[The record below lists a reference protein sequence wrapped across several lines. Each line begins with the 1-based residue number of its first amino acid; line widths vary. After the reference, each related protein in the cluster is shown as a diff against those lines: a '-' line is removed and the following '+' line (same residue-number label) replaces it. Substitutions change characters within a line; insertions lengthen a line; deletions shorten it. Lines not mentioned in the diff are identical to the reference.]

1 MATTLAPFQPGL
13 ATGNASSN
21 ALTTT
26 GNANSNGGG
35 ALATFTP
42 GIDMNQQAGGNG
54 ANGFNGGNNFGTGP
68 LAGVQQMLQQ
78 PSVKKAMPIVLMGL
92 AVLLFALLY
101 FWINM
106 PSYRPLMVNMSE
118 ADQQTAMEALKASEF
133 KPVMD
138 PASGQITVPSNKY
151 HEARIFLASKGIP
164 KTGNLG
170 MDSLKDQSAMT
181 TSQFM
186 EQVRYTS
193 AMEQELA
200 RTIMQIDSIQQ
211 ARVHLAMPKQSVFV
225 RDRTPPKASV
235 VITPYAG
242 RSVSQNQVQA
252 LVHLVASS
260 VPLMTPENVAVVD
273 NQGKLITDSSTAA
286 SLGQTSA
293 QSQHKQRMEDVYR
306 QRVMQILSPI
316 VGDNNVRSQ
325 VNMAMDF
332 TQTEV
337 TTEDFDTRDKGP
349 KTRSEAIS
357 EDKNSAQEAAGIP
370 GTLSNTP
377 PPAPSATTNSS
388 AATSAG
394 AGGGTNSTT
403 ARSTR
408 NFELDRSVRHVK
420 SATGTIDR
428 LSVAVLINERAPTP
442 GAKDDKGVPGP
453 STPNPYTEEE
463 ITRMQELVRGVV
475 GFDEK
480 RGDVVTV
487 VQAKFE
493 PEVVYD
499 LSIPWYK
506 DESLQTYIKSGLLGI
521 VFLAFLMMVI
531 RPAVL
536 RMLGLLK
543 TPEELAAEAAAA
555 EAAAVAAKVALA
567 DGELSAEDM
576 SAIQLGEGETLED
589 IKAKLKPKKS
599 SISMEMLDT
608 ANTYDDKVALVRMI
622 VAEDTSRVAS
632 VLKKMIRIS

>member
-1 MATTLAPFQPGL
+1 MATTTAPFQPSL
-13 ATGNASSN
+13 ANSGSGST

-26 GNANSNGGG
+26 GGSNTGNG
-35 ALATFTP
+35 LSTFTP
-42 GIDMNQQAGGNG
+42 GTGTEPFSGSGALTNSGGAMG
-54 ANGFNGGNNFGTGP
+54 SGP
-68 LAGVQQMLQQ
+68 LASIQQAMQQ
-78 PSVKKAMPIVLMGL
+78 PAVKRAMPIILISLAIVLFGI
-92 AVLLFALLY
+92 LY
-101 FWINM
+101 ILINV
-106 PSYRPLMVNMSE
+106 PSYRPLMINMSE
-118 ADQQTAMEALKASEF
+118 ADQQTAMEALRASEF
-133 KPVMD
+133 KPVLD
-138 PASGQITVPSNKY
+138 PNSGQITVPSNKY
-151 HEARIFLASKGIP
+151 HEARIFLASKGLP

-170 MDSLKDQSAMT
+170 IDSLKDQSAMT

-186 EQVRYTS
+186 EQVRYTA

-235 VITPYAG
+235 VVTPHAG

-286 SLGQTSA
+286 ALGLTSA
-293 QSQHKQRMEDVYR
+293 QSQHKQKMEDVYR

-325 VNMAMDF
+325 VNMSLDF
-332 TQTEV
+332 TQTEI

-349 KTRSEAIS
+349 KTRSEAVS
-357 EDKNSAQEAAGIP
+357 EDKNSALEAEGIP

-377 PPAPSATTNSS
+377 PPAPSATTNSAS
-388 AATSAG
+388 STSAG
-394 AGGGTNSTT
+394 SGAGKNSST

-408 NFELDRSVRHVK
+408 NYEIDRSVRHTRN
-420 SATGTIDR
+420 ATGTVER
-428 LSVAVLINERAPTP
+428 LSVAVLINERAPLA
-442 GAKDDKGVPGP
+442 GVKNEKGEV
-453 STPNPYTEEE
+453 SETKPNPYTEDE
-463 ITRMQELVRGVV
+463 ITRMQDLVRGVI
-475 GFDEK
+475 GYNEA
-480 RGDVVTV
+480 RGDIVTV

-493 PEVVYD
+493 PETVYD

-506 DESLQTYIKSGLLGI
+506 DESLQTYIKSGLLGTM
-521 VFLAFLMMVI
+521 FLAFLMMVI

-543 TPEELAAEAAAA
+543 TPDELAAEAAAA
-555 EAAAVAAKVALA
+555 AEAVKQKALA
-567 DGELSAEDM
+567 DGELSPEDM

-632 VLKKMIRIS
+632 VLKKMIKVA

>member
-1 MATTLAPFQPGL
+1 MATTTVAPFQPGL
-13 ATGNASSN
+13 ASVGSSSTALATTGGAGSN
-21 ALTTT
+21 A
-26 GNANSNGGG
+26 GG

-42 GIDMNQQAGGNG
+42 GMDINTSSGMGG
-54 ANGFNGGNNFGTGP
+54 ASGP
-68 LAGVQQMLQQ
+68 LASIQQLMQQ
-78 PSVKKAMPIVLMGL
+78 PSVKKAMPLILMGL
-92 AVLLFALLY
+92 AVLLFGIIYIL
-101 FWINM
+101 INM
-106 PSYRPLMVNMSE
+106 PSYRPLMITMSE
-118 ADQQTAMEALKASEF
+118 ADQQTAIEALRTSEF
-133 KPVMD
+133 KPVLD
-138 PASGQITVPSNKY
+138 PATGQITVPSNKY

-235 VITPYAG
+235 IITPYAG

-273 NQGKLITDSSTAA
+273 NQGKLITESSTAA
-286 SLGQTSA
+286 TLGLTSA
-293 QSQHKQRMEDVYR
+293 QSTHKQKMEDLYR
-306 QRVMQILSPI
+306 LRVTQILAPI

-325 VNMAMDF
+325 VNMSLDF

-337 TTEDFDTRDKGP
+337 TTEDFDTREKGP
-349 KTRSEAIS
+349 KTRSEALS
-357 EDKNSAQEAAGIP
+357 EDKNSAMEAAGIP

-377 PPAPSATTNSS
+377 PPAPSATTNSA
-388 AATSAG
+388 AATPAG
-394 AGGGTNSTT
+394 SGGGASNTT

-408 NFELDRSVRHVK
+408 NYELDRSVRHVK
-420 SATGTIDR
+420 NATGTMQR
-428 LSVAVLINERAPTP
+428 LSVAVLINERAPITT
-442 GAKDDKGVPGP
+442 KNEKGEVTE
-453 STPNPYTEEE
+453 SKPNPYTEEE
-463 ITRMQELVRGVV
+463 ITRMQDLVRGVV

-480 RGDVVTV
+480 RGDVVAV

-493 PEVVYD
+493 PEAVYD

-506 DESLQTYIKSGLLGI
+506 DETMQTYIKSGLLGLM
-521 VFLAFLMMVI
+521 FLAFLMLVI

-543 TPEELAAEAAAA
+543 TPAELEAEALAVE
-555 EAAAVAAKVALA
+555 EAAKKQLMA
-567 DGELSAEDM
+567 DGELSPEDM
-576 SAIQLGEGETLED
+576 NAIQLGEGETLEE

-632 VLKKMIRIS
+632 VLKKMIKEA

>member
-1 MATTLAPFQPGL
+1 MATTTLAPFQPGIAAGGSSNTAL
-13 ATGNASSN
+13 ATTGGAGSN
-21 ALTTT
+21 A
-26 GNANSNGGG
+26 GG

-42 GIDMNQQAGGNG
+42 GMDINTSSGMGG
-54 ANGFNGGNNFGTGP
+54 ASGP
-68 LAGVQQMLQQ
+68 LASIQQLMQQ
-78 PSVKKAMPIVLMGL
+78 PRIKKAMPLILMGL
-92 AVLLFALLY
+92 AVLLFGIIYIL
-101 FWINM
+101 INM

-118 ADQQTAMEALKASEF
+118 AEQQTAMEALRTSEF
-133 KPVMD
+133 KPVLD
-138 PASGQITVPSNKY
+138 PATGQITVPANKY

-164 KTGNLG
+164 KTGHMG

-235 VITPYAG
+235 IITPHAG

-273 NQGKLITDSSTAA
+273 NQGKLITESSTAA
-286 SLGQTSA
+286 TLGLTSA
-293 QSQHKQRMEDVYR
+293 QSTHKQKMEDLYR
-306 QRVMQILSPI
+306 LRVTQILAPI

-349 KTRSEAIS
+349 KTRSEALS
-357 EDKNSAQEAAGIP
+357 EDKNSAMEAAGIP

-377 PPAPSATTNSS
+377 PPAPSATTDSS
-388 AATSAG
+388 ASSPAG
-394 AGGGTNSTT
+394 TGGGASNTT

-408 NFELDRSVRHVK
+408 NYELDRSVRHVK
-420 SATGTIDR
+420 NATGTVDR

-442 GAKDDKGVPGP
+442 GAKDDKGVAGP

-463 ITRMQELVRGVV
+463 ITRMQNLVRGVV

-493 PEVVYD
+493 PEAVYD

-506 DESLQTYIKSGLLGI
+506 DETMQTYIKSGLLGLM
-521 VFLAFLMMVI
+521 FLAFLMMVI

-543 TPEELAAEAAAA
+543 TPAELEAEALALE
-555 EAAAVAAKVALA
+555 EATKKQLMA
-567 DGELSAEDM
+567 DGELSPEDM
-576 SAIQLGEGETLED
+576 NAIQLGEGETLEE

-632 VLKKMIRIS
+632 VLKKMIKES

>member
-1 MATTLAPFQPGL
+1 MATTTASFTPAL
-13 ATGNASSN
+13 ATGGSNSTALATTGGAGSN
-21 ALTTT
+21 A
-26 GNANSNGGG
+26 GG

-42 GIDMNQQAGGNG
+42 GMDVQQGNG
-54 ANGFNGGNNFGTGP
+54 NNYGGAGNGGP
-68 LAGVQQMLQQ
+68 LASVQQMLQQ
-78 PSVKKAMPIVLMGL
+78 PSVKKAMPLILMAL
-92 AVLLFALLY
+92 AILLFALLY
-101 FWINM
+101 VLINM

-118 ADQQTAMEALKASEF
+118 ADQQTAMEALRTSEF
-133 KPVMD
+133 KPLLD
-138 PASGQITVPSNKY
+138 PSTGQITVPSNKY
-151 HEARIFLASKGIP
+151 HEARIFLASKGLP
-164 KTGNLG
+164 KTGNTG
-170 MDSLKDQSAMT
+170 IDSLKDQSAMT

-186 EQVRYTS
+186 EQVRYTA

-235 VITPYAG
+235 IITPHAG

-273 NQGKLITDSSTAA
+273 NQGKLITDSSNAA
-286 SLGQTSA
+286 ALGLTSA
-293 QSQHKQRMEDVYR
+293 QSNHKQKMEDVYR

-325 VNMAMDF
+325 VNMALDF

-349 KTRSEAIS
+349 KTRSEALS
-357 EDKNSAQEAAGIP
+357 EDKSGAAEAAGIP

-377 PPAPSATTNSS
+377 PPAPSATTNS
-388 AATSAG
+388 AASTPAG
-394 AGGGTNSTT
+394 SGGTTNSTT

-408 NFELDRSVRHVK
+408 NYELDRSVRHVK
-420 SATGTIDR
+420 NATGTVER
-428 LSVAVLINERAPTP
+428 LSVAVLINERAPTTT
-442 GAKDDKGVPGP
+442 KNEKGEVTD
-453 STPNPYTEEE
+453 SKPNPYSEEE
-463 ITRMQELVRGVV
+463 ITRMQDLVRGVV
-475 GFDEK
+475 GYDEK

-493 PEVVYD
+493 PTIAYD

-506 DESLQTYIKSGLLGI
+506 DESMQTYIKSGLLG
-521 VFLAFLMMVI
+521 VMFLAFIMMVI

-543 TPEELAAEAAAA
+543 TPAELEAEAAAA
-555 EAAAVAAKVALA
+555 ALAAEKIALA
-567 DGELSAEDM
+567 DGELSPEDM
-576 SAIQLGEGETLED
+576 NAIQLGEGETLEE

-632 VLKKMIRIS
+632 VLKKMIKVA

>member
-13 ATGNASSN
+13 ASAGTGST
-21 ALTTT
+21 ALATT
-26 GNANSNGGG
+26 GGGNTASGG

-42 GIDMNQQAGGNG
+42 GMDINSNSGFSGGG
-54 ANGFNGGNNFGTGP
+54 SGP
-68 LAGVQQMLQQ
+68 FASVQQLMQQ
-78 PSVKKAMPIVLMGL
+78 PGVKKAMPLILMGL
-92 AVLLFALLY
+92 AVLLFGIMY
-101 FWINM
+101 IWINM
-106 PSYRPLMVNMSE
+106 PTYRPLMVNMSE
-118 ADQQTAMEALKASEF
+118 ADQQTAMEALRTSEF
-133 KPVMD
+133 KPVLD

-170 MDSLKDQSAMT
+170 MESLKDQSAMT

-200 RTIMQIDSIQQ
+200 RTIMQIDSIQH

-225 RDRTPPKASV
+225 RDRTPPKASI
-235 VITPYAG
+235 VITPHSG
-242 RSVSQNQVQA
+242 RSVSANQVQA

-260 VPLMTPENVAVVD
+260 VPLMSPENVAVVD
-273 NQGKLITDSSTAA
+273 NQGKLITDSSSAA
-286 SLGQTSA
+286 ILGLTSA
-293 QSQHKQRMEDVYR
+293 ESQHKQKIEDLYR

-325 VNMAMDF
+325 VNMALDF

-337 TTEDFDTRDKGP
+337 TTEDFDSRDKGP

-357 EDKNSAQEAAGIP
+357 EDNNSAMEAAGIP

-394 AGGGTNSTT
+394 AGGGSNSKT

-420 SATGTIDR
+420 SATGTVER
-428 LSVAVLINERAPTP
+428 LSVAVLINERAPTTT
-442 GAKDDKGVPGP
+442 KDEKGQVTD
-453 STPNPYTEEE
+453 SKPNPYTEEE
-463 ITRMQELVRGVV
+463 ITRMQNLVRGVV
-475 GFDEK
+475 GYDEK

-493 PEVVYD
+493 PEAVYD

-506 DESLQTYIKSGLLGI
+506 DESLQTYIKSGLLG
-521 VFLAFLMMVI
+521 VMFLAFLLLVI

-543 TPEELAAEAAAA
+543 TPAELEAEAAAA
-555 EAAAVAAKVALA
+555 ALAAEKVAMG
-567 DGELSAEDM
+567 DGELSPEDM
-576 SAIQLGEGETLED
+576 NAIQLGEGETLEE

-632 VLKKMIRIS
+632 VLKKMIKVA

>member
-1 MATTLAPFQPGL
+1 MATTTASFTPAL
-13 ATGNASSN
+13 ATGGSNSTALATTGGAGSN
-21 ALTTT
+21 A
-26 GNANSNGGG
+26 GG

-42 GIDMNQQAGGNG
+42 GMDVQQAN
-54 ANGFNGGNNFGTGP
+54 GNNYGGAGSGGP
-68 LAGVQQMLQQ
+68 LASVQQMLQQ
-78 PSVKKAMPIVLMGL
+78 PSVKKAMPLILMAL
-92 AVLLFALLY
+92 AILLFALLY
-101 FWINM
+101 VLINM
-106 PSYRPLMVNMSE
+106 PSYRPLMLNMSE
-118 ADQQTAMEALKASEF
+118 ADQQTAIEALRTSEF
-133 KPVMD
+133 KPVLD
-138 PASGQITVPSNKY
+138 PSTGQITVPSNKY
-151 HEARIFLASKGIP
+151 HEARIFLASKGLP
-164 KTGNLG
+164 KTGNMG
-170 MDSLKDQSAMT
+170 IDSLKDQSAMT
-181 TSQFM
+181 TSQF
-186 EQVRYTS
+186 
-193 AMEQELA
+193 MEQELA

-235 VITPYAG
+235 IITPHSG

-273 NQGKLITDSSTAA
+273 NQGKLITDSSNAA
-286 SLGQTSA
+286 ALGLTSA
-293 QSQHKQRMEDVYR
+293 QSNHKQKMEDVYR

-325 VNMAMDF
+325 VNMALDF

-349 KTRSEAIS
+349 KTRSEALS
-357 EDKNSAQEAAGIP
+357 EDKSGAAEAEGIP

-394 AGGGTNSTT
+394 SGGTTNSTT

-408 NFELDRSVRHVK
+408 NYELDRSVRHVK
-420 SATGTIDR
+420 NATGTVDR
-428 LSVAVLINERAPTP
+428 LSVAVLINERAPTTT
-442 GAKDDKGVPGP
+442 KNEKGEVTD
-453 STPNPYTEEE
+453 SKPNPYTEEE
-463 ITRMQELVRGVV
+463 LTRMQNLVRGVV
-475 GFDEK
+475 GYDEK

-493 PEVVYD
+493 PGTVYD

-506 DESLQTYIKSGLLGI
+506 DESMQTYIKSGLLG
-521 VFLAFLMMVI
+521 VMFLAFIMMVI

-543 TPEELAAEAAAA
+543 TPAELEAEAAAA
-555 EAAAVAAKVALA
+555 LLAAEKVALG
-567 DGELSAEDM
+567 DGELSPEDM
-576 SAIQLGEGETLED
+576 NAIQLGEGETLEE

-632 VLKKMIRIS
+632 VLKKMIKLA

>member
-1 MATTLAPFQPGL
+1 M
-13 ATGNASSN
+13 
-21 ALTTT
+21 
-26 GNANSNGGG
+26 
-35 ALATFTP
+35 
-42 GIDMNQQAGGNG
+42 
-54 ANGFNGGNNFGTGP
+54 P
-68 LAGVQQMLQQ
+68 L
-78 PSVKKAMPIVLMGL
+78 ILMGL
-92 AVLLFALLY
+92 AVLLFGIIYIL
-101 FWINM
+101 INM
-106 PSYRPLMVNMSE
+106 PSYRPLMITMSE
-118 ADQQTAMEALKASEF
+118 ADQQTAIETLRTSEF

-138 PASGQITVPSNKY
+138 PATGQITVPSNKY

-235 VITPYAG
+235 IITPYAG
-242 RSVSQNQVQA
+242 RSVSPNQVQA

-273 NQGKLITDSSTAA
+273 NQGKLITESSTAA
-286 SLGQTSA
+286 TLGLTSA
-293 QSQHKQRMEDVYR
+293 QSTHKQKMEELYR
-306 QRVMQILSPI
+306 LRVTQILAPI

-325 VNMAMDF
+325 VNMSLDF

-337 TTEDFDTRDKGP
+337 TTEDFDTREKGP
-349 KTRSEAIS
+349 KTRSEALS
-357 EDKNSAQEAAGIP
+357 EDKNSAMEAVGIP

-377 PPAPSATTNSS
+377 PPAPSATTNSA

-394 AGGGTNSTT
+394 TGGGVGNST

-408 NFELDRSVRHVK
+408 NYELDRSVRHVK
-420 SATGTIDR
+420 NATGTMER

-442 GAKDDKGVPGP
+442 GAKDDKGVAGP

-463 ITRMQELVRGVV
+463 ITRMQNLVRGVV

-493 PEVVYD
+493 PEAVYD

-506 DESLQTYIKSGLLGI
+506 DETMQTYIKSGLLGLM
-521 VFLAFLMMVI
+521 FLAFLMLVI

-543 TPEELAAEAAAA
+543 TPAELEAEALALE
-555 EAAAVAAKVALA
+555 EATKKQLLA
-567 DGELSAEDM
+567 DGELSPEDM
-576 SAIQLGEGETLED
+576 NAIQLGEGETLEE

-632 VLKKMIRIS
+632 VLKKMIKEA

>member
-1 MATTLAPFQPGL
+1 MATTTLAPFQPGIAAGGSSNTAL
-13 ATGNASSN
+13 ATTGGAGSN
-21 ALTTT
+21 A
-26 GNANSNGGG
+26 GG

-42 GIDMNQQAGGNG
+42 GMDINTSSGMGG
-54 ANGFNGGNNFGTGP
+54 ASGP
-68 LAGVQQMLQQ
+68 LASIQQLMQQ
-78 PSVKKAMPIVLMGL
+78 PSVKRAMPLILMGL
-92 AVLLFALLY
+92 AVLLFGIIYIL
-101 FWINM
+101 INM

-118 ADQQTAMEALKASEF
+118 AEQQTAMEALRTSEF
-133 KPVMD
+133 KPVLD
-138 PASGQITVPSNKY
+138 PATGQITVPSNKY

-164 KTGNLG
+164 KTGHMG

-235 VITPYAG
+235 IITPHAG

-273 NQGKLITDSSTAA
+273 NQGKLITESSSAA
-286 SLGQTSA
+286 TLGLTSA
-293 QSQHKQRMEDVYR
+293 QSTHKQKMEDLYR
-306 QRVMQILSPI
+306 QRVTQILAPI

-337 TTEDFDTRDKGP
+337 TTEDFDTREKGP
-349 KTRSEAIS
+349 KTRSEALS
-357 EDKNSAQEAAGIP
+357 EDKNSAMEAAGIP

-377 PPAPSATTNSS
+377 PPAPSATTNS
-388 AATSAG
+388 AASTPAG
-394 AGGGTNSTT
+394 AGGGANSTT

-408 NFELDRSVRHVK
+408 NYELDRSVRHVK
-420 SATGTIDR
+420 NATGTVDR

-442 GAKDDKGVPGP
+442 GAKDDKGVAGP

-463 ITRMQELVRGVV
+463 ITRMQNLVRGVV

-493 PEVVYD
+493 PEAVYD

-506 DESLQTYIKSGLLGI
+506 DETMQTYIKSGLLGLM
-521 VFLAFLMMVI
+521 FLAFLMMVI

-543 TPEELAAEAAAA
+543 TPAELEAEALALE
-555 EAAAVAAKVALA
+555 EATKKQLLA
-567 DGELSAEDM
+567 DGELSPEDM
-576 SAIQLGEGETLED
+576 NAIQLGEGETLEE

-632 VLKKMIRIS
+632 VLKKMIKES

>member
-1 MATTLAPFQPGL
+1 M
-13 ATGNASSN
+13 
-21 ALTTT
+21 
-26 GNANSNGGG
+26 
-35 ALATFTP
+35 
-42 GIDMNQQAGGNG
+42 DVQQANGNNYSGGNG
-54 ANGFNGGNNFGTGP
+54 GP
-68 LAGVQQMLQQ
+68 LASVQQMMQQ
-78 PSVKKAMPIVLMGL
+78 PAVKKAMPLILMGL

-101 FWINM
+101 TWINM

-170 MDSLKDQSAMT
+170 MESLKDQSAMT

-200 RTIMQIDSIQQ
+200 RTIMQIDTIQQ

-235 VITPYAG
+235 IITPYAG
-242 RSVSQNQVQA
+242 RSVSPNQVQA

-260 VPLMTPENVAVVD
+260 VPLMTPDNVAVVD
-273 NQGKLITDSSTAA
+273 NQGKLITDSSNAA
-286 SLGQTSA
+286 ALGLTSA
-293 QSQHKQRMEDVYR
+293 QSTHKQKMEDVYR

-325 VNMAMDF
+325 VNMALDF

-337 TTEDFDTRDKGP
+337 TTEDFDTREKGP
-349 KTRSEAIS
+349 KTRSEAVS
-357 EDKNSAQEAAGIP
+357 EDKNGAAEAAGIP

-388 AATSAG
+388 AAATTAG
-394 AGGGTNSTT
+394 SGGTTTSTT

-408 NFELDRSVRHVK
+408 NYEIDRSVRHVK
-420 SATGTIDR
+420 NATGTVDR
-428 LSVAVLINERAPTP
+428 LSVAVLINERAPTVT
-442 GAKDDKGVPGP
+442 KNEKGEVTD
-453 STPNPYTEEE
+453 SKPNPYTDEEL
-463 ITRMQELVRGVV
+463 TRMQNLVRGVV
-475 GFDEK
+475 GYDEK

-493 PEVVYD
+493 PEAVYD

-506 DESLQTYIKSGLLGI
+506 DESLQTYIKSGLLGV

-543 TPEELAAEAAAA
+543 TPAELEAEAAAA
-555 EAAAVAAKVALA
+555 EAAAAAAKVALA

-632 VLKKMIRIS
+632 VLKKMIKVA

>member
-1 MATTLAPFQPGL
+1 MATTTLAPFQPGL
-13 ATGNASSN
+13 ASGGSSSTALATTGGAGSN
-21 ALTTT
+21 A
-26 GNANSNGGG
+26 GG

-42 GIDMNQQAGGNG
+42 GMDINTSSGMGG
-54 ANGFNGGNNFGTGP
+54 ASGP
-68 LAGVQQMLQQ
+68 LASIQQLMQQ
-78 PSVKKAMPIVLMGL
+78 PSIKKAMPLILMGL
-92 AVLLFALLY
+92 AVLLFGIIYIL
-101 FWINM
+101 INM

-118 ADQQTAMEALKASEF
+118 AEQQTAMEALRTSEF
-133 KPVMD
+133 KPVLD
-138 PASGQITVPSNKY
+138 PATGQITVPANKY

-164 KTGNLG
+164 KTGHMG

-235 VITPYAG
+235 IITPHAG

-273 NQGKLITDSSTAA
+273 NQGKLITESSTAA
-286 SLGQTSA
+286 TLGLTSA
-293 QSQHKQRMEDVYR
+293 QSTHKQKMEDLYR
-306 QRVMQILSPI
+306 VRVTQILAPI

-325 VNMAMDF
+325 VNMSLDF

-337 TTEDFDTRDKGP
+337 TTEDFDTREKGP
-349 KTRSEAIS
+349 KTRSEALS
-357 EDKNSAQEAAGIP
+357 EDKNSAMEAAGIP

-377 PPAPSATTNSS
+377 PPAPSATTNSA
-388 AATSAG
+388 AATPAG
-394 AGGGTNSTT
+394 AGGGASNTT

-408 NFELDRSVRHVK
+408 NYELDRSVRHVK
-420 SATGTIDR
+420 NATGTMQR
-428 LSVAVLINERAPTP
+428 LSVAVLINERAPTTT
-442 GAKDDKGVPGP
+442 KNEKGEVTD
-453 STPNPYTEEE
+453 SKPNPYTEEE
-463 ITRMQELVRGVV
+463 ITRMQDLVRGVV

-480 RGDVVTV
+480 RGDVVAV

-493 PEVVYD
+493 PEAVYD

-506 DESLQTYIKSGLLGI
+506 DETMQTYIKSGLLGLM
-521 VFLAFLMMVI
+521 FLAFLMMVI

-543 TPEELAAEAAAA
+543 TPAELEAEALAVE
-555 EAAAVAAKVALA
+555 EAAKKQLMA
-567 DGELSAEDM
+567 DGELSPEDM
-576 SAIQLGEGETLED
+576 NAIQLGEGETLEE

-632 VLKKMIRIS
+632 VLKKMIKLA

>member
-1 MATTLAPFQPGL
+1 MATTTLAPFQPGIASGGSSSTAL
-13 ATGNASSN
+13 ATTGGAGTNA
-21 ALTTT
+21 
-26 GNANSNGGG
+26 GG

-42 GIDMNQQAGGNG
+42 GMDINTSSGMGG
-54 ANGFNGGNNFGTGP
+54 ASGP
-68 LAGVQQMLQQ
+68 LASIQQLMQQ
-78 PSVKKAMPIVLMGL
+78 PSVKRAMPLILMGL
-92 AVLLFALLY
+92 AVLLFGIIYIL
-101 FWINM
+101 INM
-106 PSYRPLMVNMSE
+106 PSYRPLMITMSE
-118 ADQQTAMEALKASEF
+118 ADQQTAMETLRTAEF

-138 PASGQITVPSNKY
+138 PATGQITVPSNKY

-235 VITPYAG
+235 IITPHAG

-273 NQGKLITDSSTAA
+273 NQGKLITESSTAA
-286 SLGQTSA
+286 TLGLTSA
-293 QSQHKQRMEDVYR
+293 QSTHKQKMEELYR
-306 QRVMQILSPI
+306 LRVTQILAPI

-337 TTEDFDTRDKGP
+337 TTEDFDTREKGP
-349 KTRSEAIS
+349 KTRSEALS
-357 EDKNSAQEAAGIP
+357 EDKNSAMEAAGIP

-377 PPAPSATTNSS
+377 PPAPSATTNSA
-388 AATSAG
+388 AATPAG
-394 AGGGTNSTT
+394 AGGGVGNST

-408 NFELDRSVRHVK
+408 NYELDRSVRHVK
-420 SATGTIDR
+420 NATGTMER

-442 GAKDDKGVPGP
+442 GAKDDKGVAGP

-463 ITRMQELVRGVV
+463 ITRMQNLVRGVV

-493 PEVVYD
+493 PEAVYD

-506 DESLQTYIKSGLLGI
+506 DETMQTYIKSGLLCLM
-521 VFLAFLMMVI
+521 FLAFLMLVI

-543 TPEELAAEAAAA
+543 TPAELEAEALAVE
-555 EAAAVAAKVALA
+555 EAAKKQMMA
-567 DGELSAEDM
+567 DGELSPEDM
-576 SAIQLGEGETLED
+576 NAIQLGEGETLEE

-632 VLKKMIRIS
+632 VLKKMIKES

>member
-1 MATTLAPFQPGL
+1 MDINT
-13 ATGNASSN
+13 SS
-21 ALTTT
+21 
-26 GNANSNGGG
+26 GMGG
-35 ALATFTP
+35 AS
-42 GIDMNQQAGGNG
+42 
-54 ANGFNGGNNFGTGP
+54 GP
-68 LAGVQQMLQQ
+68 LASIQQLMQQ
-78 PSVKKAMPIVLMGL
+78 PSVKKAMPLILMGL
-92 AVLLFALLY
+92 AVLLFGIIYIL
-101 FWINM
+101 INM
-106 PSYRPLMVNMSE
+106 PSYRPLMITMSE
-118 ADQQTAMEALKASEF
+118 ADQQTAIEALRTSEF
-133 KPVMD
+133 KPVLD
-138 PASGQITVPSNKY
+138 PATGQITVPSNKY

-235 VITPYAG
+235 IITPYAG

-273 NQGKLITDSSTAA
+273 NQGKLITESSTAA
-286 SLGQTSA
+286 TLGLTSA
-293 QSQHKQRMEDVYR
+293 QSTHKQKMEDLYR
-306 QRVMQILSPI
+306 LRVTQILAPI

-325 VNMAMDF
+325 VNMSLDF

-337 TTEDFDTRDKGP
+337 TTEDFDTREKGP
-349 KTRSEAIS
+349 KTRSEALS
-357 EDKNSAQEAAGIP
+357 EDKNSAMEAAGIP

-377 PPAPSATTNSS
+377 PPAPSATTNSA
-388 AATSAG
+388 AATPAG
-394 AGGGTNSTT
+394 SGGGASNTT

-408 NFELDRSVRHVK
+408 NYELDRSVRHVK
-420 SATGTIDR
+420 NATGTMQR
-428 LSVAVLINERAPTP
+428 LSVAVLINERAPITT
-442 GAKDDKGVPGP
+442 KNEKGEVTE
-453 STPNPYTEEE
+453 SKPNPYTEEE
-463 ITRMQELVRGVV
+463 ITRMQDLVRGVV

-480 RGDVVTV
+480 RGDVVAV

-493 PEVVYD
+493 PEAVYD

-506 DESLQTYIKSGLLGI
+506 DETMQTYIKSGLLGLM
-521 VFLAFLMMVI
+521 FLAFLMLVI

-543 TPEELAAEAAAA
+543 TPAELEAEALAVE
-555 EAAAVAAKVALA
+555 EAAKKQMMA
-567 DGELSAEDM
+567 DGELSPEDM
-576 SAIQLGEGETLED
+576 NAIQLGEGETLEE

-632 VLKKMIRIS
+632 VLKKMIKEA

>member
-13 ATGNASSN
+13 ASAGSSN
-21 ALTTT
+21 TALATTGG
-26 GNANSNGGG
+26 GNANAGG

-42 GIDMNQQAGGNG
+42 GMDVQNNSGY
-54 ANGFNGGNNFGTGP
+54 NGGGAASGP
-68 LAGVQQMLQQ
+68 LASVQQMMQQ
-78 PSVKKAMPIVLMGL
+78 PGVKKAMPLILMGL
-92 AVLLFALLY
+92 AVLLFAILY
-101 FWINM
+101 VWINM

-133 KPVMD
+133 KPLMD
-138 PASGQITVPSNKY
+138 PSSGQITVPSNKY

-170 MDSLKDQSAMT
+170 MESLKDQSAMT

-200 RTIMQIDSIQQ
+200 RTIMQIDTIQQ

-235 VITPYAG
+235 IITPYAG
-242 RSVSQNQVQA
+242 RSVSPNQVQA

-286 SLGQTSA
+286 ALGLTSA
-293 QSQHKQRMEDVYR
+293 QSTHKQKMEDVYR
-306 QRVMQILSPI
+306 QRVMQILAPI

-337 TTEDFDTRDKGP
+337 TTEDFDTREKGP

-357 EDKNSAQEAAGIP
+357 EDKNSAMEAAGVP

-388 AATSAG
+388 AATTAG
-394 AGGGTNSTT
+394 AGGGSNSTT

-408 NFELDRSVRHVK
+408 NYELDRSVRHVK
-420 SATGTIDR
+420 NATGIVER
-428 LSVAVLINERAPTP
+428 LSVAVLINERAPTVT
-442 GAKDDKGVPGP
+442 KNDKGEITD
-453 STPNPYTEEE
+453 SKPNPYTEEE
-463 ITRMQELVRGVV
+463 ITRMQDLVRGVV

-493 PEVVYD
+493 PEAVYD

-506 DESLQTYIKSGLLGI
+506 DESLQTYIKSGLLGV

-543 TPEELAAEAAAA
+543 TPAELEAEAAAA
-555 EAAAVAAKVALA
+555 EAAAAAAKVALG
-567 DGELSAEDM
+567 DGELSPEDM
-576 SAIQLGEGETLED
+576 NAIQLGEGETLED

-632 VLKKMIRIS
+632 VLKKMIKVA

>member
-1 MATTLAPFQPGL
+1 MATTTLAPFQPGIASGGSSNTAL
-13 ATGNASSN
+13 ATTGGAGSN
-21 ALTTT
+21 A
-26 GNANSNGGG
+26 GG

-42 GIDMNQQAGGNG
+42 GMDINTSSGMGG
-54 ANGFNGGNNFGTGP
+54 ASGP
-68 LAGVQQMLQQ
+68 LASIQQWMQQ
-78 PSVKKAMPIVLMGL
+78 PSIKKAMPLILMGL
-92 AVLLFALLY
+92 AVLLFGIIY
-101 FWINM
+101 IMINM
-106 PSYRPLMVNMSE
+106 PSYRPLMITMSE
-118 ADQQTAMEALKASEF
+118 ADQQTAIEALRTSEF
-133 KPVMD
+133 KPVLD
-138 PASGQITVPSNKY
+138 PATGQITVPSNKY

-164 KTGNLG
+164 KTGHMG

-235 VITPYAG
+235 IITPHAG

-273 NQGKLITDSSTAA
+273 NQGKLITESSTAA
-286 SLGQTSA
+286 TLGLTSA
-293 QSQHKQRMEDVYR
+293 QSTHKQKMEDLYR
-306 QRVMQILSPI
+306 LRVTQILAPI

-337 TTEDFDTRDKGP
+337 TTEDFDTREKGP
-349 KTRSEAIS
+349 KTRSEALS
-357 EDKNSAQEAAGIP
+357 EDKNSAMEAAGIP

-377 PPAPSATTNSS
+377 PPAPSATTNS
-388 AATSAG
+388 AASTPAG
-394 AGGGTNSTT
+394 SGGGVGNTT

-408 NFELDRSVRHVK
+408 NYELDRSVRHVK
-420 SATGTIDR
+420 NATGTVDR

-442 GAKDDKGVPGP
+442 GVKDDKGVAGP

-463 ITRMQELVRGVV
+463 ITRMQNLVRGVV

-493 PEVVYD
+493 PEAVYD

-506 DESLQTYIKSGLLGI
+506 DETMQTYIKSGLLGLM
-521 VFLAFLMMVI
+521 FLAFLMLVI

-543 TPEELAAEAAAA
+543 TPAELEAEALAAE
-555 EAAAVAAKVALA
+555 EAAKKQMLA
-567 DGELSAEDM
+567 DGELSPEDM
-576 SAIQLGEGETLED
+576 NAIQLGEGETLEE

-632 VLKKMIRIS
+632 VLKKMIKEA

>member
-1 MATTLAPFQPGL
+1 MATTTASFTPAL
-13 ATGNASSN
+13 ATGGSNSTALATTGGAGSN
-21 ALTTT
+21 A
-26 GNANSNGGG
+26 GG

-42 GIDMNQQAGGNG
+42 GMDVHASNGNSYNGSAGGS
-54 ANGFNGGNNFGTGP
+54 GP
-68 LAGVQQMLQQ
+68 LASVQQMLQQ
-78 PSVKKAMPIVLMGL
+78 PSVKKAMPLILMGL
-92 AVLLFALLY
+92 AVLLFAVLY
-101 FWINM
+101 VWINM

-133 KPVMD
+133 KPLLD
-138 PASGQITVPSNKY
+138 PSSGQITVPSNKY
-151 HEARIFLASKGIP
+151 HEARIFLASKGLP
-164 KTGNLG
+164 KTGNMG
-170 MDSLKDQSAMT
+170 IESLKDQSAMT

-186 EQVRYTS
+186 EQVRYTA

-235 VITPYAG
+235 IITPYAG
-242 RSVSQNQVQA
+242 RSVSPNQVQA

-260 VPLMTPENVAVVD
+260 VPLMTPDNVAVVD
-273 NQGKLITDSSTAA
+273 NQGKLITDSSNAA
-286 SLGQTSA
+286 ALGLTSA
-293 QSQHKQRMEDVYR
+293 QSQHKQKMEDVYR

-325 VNMAMDF
+325 VNMALDF

-337 TTEDFDTRDKGP
+337 TTEDFDTREKGP
-349 KTRSEAIS
+349 KTRSEALS
-357 EDKNSAQEAAGIP
+357 EDKNGAMEAAGIP

-388 AATSAG
+388 ASTTAG
-394 AGGGTNSTT
+394 AGAGTSSTT

-408 NFELDRSVRHVK
+408 NYELDRSVRHVK
-420 SATGTIDR
+420 NATGTVDR
-428 LSVAVLINERAPTP
+428 LSVAVLINERAPTVT
-442 GAKDDKGVPGP
+442 KNDKGEVTD
-453 STPNPYTEEE
+453 SKPNPYSEEE
-463 ITRMQELVRGVV
+463 MTRMQELVRGVV

-480 RGDVVTV
+480 RGDVVSV

-493 PEVVYD
+493 PEAVYD

-506 DESLQTYIKSGLLGI
+506 DESLQTYLKSGLLG
-521 VFLAFLMMVI
+521 VMFLAFIMMVI

-543 TPEELAAEAAAA
+543 TPAELEAEAAAA
-555 EAAAVAAKVALA
+555 LLAAEKVAMA
-567 DGELSAEDM
+567 DGELSPEDM
-576 SAIQLGEGETLED
+576 NAIQLGEGETLEE

-632 VLKKMIRIS
+632 VLKKMIKVA

>member
-1 MATTLAPFQPGL
+1 MATTTLAPFQPGL
-13 ATGNASSN
+13 ASGGSSSTALATSGGAGSN
-21 ALTTT
+21 A
-26 GNANSNGGG
+26 GG

-42 GIDMNQQAGGNG
+42 GMDINTSSGMGG
-54 ANGFNGGNNFGTGP
+54 ASGP
-68 LAGVQQMLQQ
+68 LASIQQLMQQ
-78 PSVKKAMPIVLMGL
+78 PSVKKAMPLILMGL
-92 AVLLFALLY
+92 AVLLFGIIYIL
-101 FWINM
+101 INM
-106 PSYRPLMVNMSE
+106 PSYRPLMITMSE
-118 ADQQTAMEALKASEF
+118 ADQQTAMEALRTSEF

-138 PASGQITVPSNKY
+138 PATGQITVPSNKY

-170 MDSLKDQSAMT
+170 MESLKDQSAMT

-235 VITPYAG
+235 IITPHAG

-273 NQGKLITDSSTAA
+273 NQGKLITESSTAA
-286 SLGQTSA
+286 TLGLTSA
-293 QSQHKQRMEDVYR
+293 QSTHKQKMEELYR
-306 QRVMQILSPI
+306 LRVTQILAPI

-325 VNMAMDF
+325 VNMSLDF

-349 KTRSEAIS
+349 KTRSEALS
-357 EDKNSAQEAAGIP
+357 EDKNSAMEAAGIP

-377 PPAPSATTNSS
+377 PPAPSATTDS
-388 AATSAG
+388 AASTPAG
-394 AGGGTNSTT
+394 AGGGASNTT

-408 NFELDRSVRHVK
+408 NYELDRSVRHVK
-420 SATGTIDR
+420 NATGTLDR

-442 GAKDDKGVPGP
+442 GAKDDKGVAGP

-463 ITRMQELVRGVV
+463 ITRMQNLVRGVV

-493 PEVVYD
+493 PEAVYD

-506 DESLQTYIKSGLLGI
+506 DETMQTYIKSGLLGLM
-521 VFLAFLMMVI
+521 FLAFLMLVI

-543 TPEELAAEAAAA
+543 TPAELEAEALALE
-555 EAAAVAAKVALA
+555 EATKKQLLA
-567 DGELSAEDM
+567 DGELSPEDM
-576 SAIQLGEGETLED
+576 NAIQLGEGETLEE

-632 VLKKMIRIS
+632 VLKKMIKEA

>member
-13 ATGNASSN
+13 ASAGTGST
-21 ALTTT
+21 ALATT
-26 GNANSNGGG
+26 GGGNTASGG

-42 GIDMNQQAGGNG
+42 GMDINSNSGFSGGG
-54 ANGFNGGNNFGTGP
+54 SGP
-68 LAGVQQMLQQ
+68 FASVQQLMQQ
-78 PSVKKAMPIVLMGL
+78 PGVKKAMPLILMGL
-92 AVLLFALLY
+92 AVLLFGIMY
-101 FWINM
+101 IWINM
-106 PSYRPLMVNMSE
+106 PTYRPLMVNMSE
-118 ADQQTAMEALKASEF
+118 ADQQTAMEALRTSEF
-133 KPVMD
+133 KPVLD

-170 MDSLKDQSAMT
+170 MESLKDQSAMT

-200 RTIMQIDSIQQ
+200 RTIMQIDSIQH

-225 RDRTPPKASV
+225 RDRTPPKASI
-235 VITPYAG
+235 VITPHSG
-242 RSVSQNQVQA
+242 RSVSANQVQA

-260 VPLMTPENVAVVD
+260 VPLMSPENVAVVD
-273 NQGKLITDSSTAA
+273 NQGKLITDSSSAA
-286 SLGQTSA
+286 ILGLTSA
-293 QSQHKQRMEDVYR
+293 ESQHKQKIEDLYR

-325 VNMAMDF
+325 VNMALDF

-349 KTRSEAIS
+349 KTRSEAVS
-357 EDKNSAQEAAGIP
+357 EDNNSAMEAAGIP

-394 AGGGTNSTT
+394 AGGGSNSKT

-420 SATGTIDR
+420 SATGTVER
-428 LSVAVLINERAPTP
+428 LSVAVLINERAPTTT
-442 GAKDDKGVPGP
+442 KDEKGQVTD
-453 STPNPYTEEE
+453 SKPNPYTEEE
-463 ITRMQELVRGVV
+463 ITRMQNLVRGVV
-475 GFDEK
+475 GYDEK

-493 PEVVYD
+493 PEAVYD

-506 DESLQTYIKSGLLGI
+506 DESMQTYIKSGLLGLM
-521 VFLAFLMMVI
+521 FLAFLLLVI

-543 TPEELAAEAAAA
+543 TPAELEAEAAAA
-555 EAAAVAAKVALA
+555 ALAAEKVAMG
-567 DGELSAEDM
+567 DGELSPEDM
-576 SAIQLGEGETLED
+576 NAIQLGEGETLEE

-632 VLKKMIRIS
+632 VLKKMIKVA

>member
-13 ATGNASSN
+13 ASAGTGST

-26 GNANSNGGG
+26 GGGNAASGG

-42 GIDMNQQAGGNG
+42 GMDINSNSGMGGG
-54 ANGFNGGNNFGTGP
+54 SSGP
-68 LAGVQQMLQQ
+68 FASVQQLMQQ
-78 PSVKKAMPIVLMGL
+78 PGVKKAMPLILMGL
-92 AVLLFALLY
+92 AVLLFGIIY
-101 FWINM
+101 IMINM
-106 PSYRPLMVNMSE
+106 PSYRPLMITMSE
-118 ADQQTAMEALKASEF
+118 ADQQTAIEALRTSEF
-133 KPVMD
+133 KPVLD
-138 PASGQITVPSNKY
+138 PATGQITVPSNKY

-164 KTGNLG
+164 KTGHMG

-235 VITPYAG
+235 IITPHAG

-273 NQGKLITDSSTAA
+273 NQGKLITESSTAA
-286 SLGQTSA
+286 TLGLTSA
-293 QSQHKQRMEDVYR
+293 QSTHKQKMEDLYR
-306 QRVMQILSPI
+306 LRVTQILAPI

-337 TTEDFDTRDKGP
+337 TTEDFDTREKGP
-349 KTRSEAIS
+349 KTRSEALS
-357 EDKNSAQEAAGIP
+357 EDKNSAMEAAGIP

-377 PPAPSATTNSS
+377 PPAPSATTNSA
-388 AATSAG
+388 AATPAG
-394 AGGGTNSTT
+394 TGGGVGNST

-408 NFELDRSVRHVK
+408 NYELDRSVRHVK
-420 SATGTIDR
+420 NATGTVDR

-442 GAKDDKGVPGP
+442 GAKDDKGVAGP

-463 ITRMQELVRGVV
+463 ITRMQNLVRGVV

-493 PEVVYD
+493 PEAVYD

-506 DESLQTYIKSGLLGI
+506 DETMQTYIKSGLLGLM
-521 VFLAFLMMVI
+521 FLAFLMLVI

-543 TPEELAAEAAAA
+543 TPAELEAEALAVE
-555 EAAAVAAKVALA
+555 EAAKKQMMA
-567 DGELSAEDM
+567 DGELSPEDM
-576 SAIQLGEGETLED
+576 NAIQLGEGETLEE

-632 VLKKMIRIS
+632 VLKKMIKEA

>member
-1 MATTLAPFQPGL
+1 MATTTLAPFQPGL
-13 ATGNASSN
+13 ASGGSSSTALATTGGAGSN
-21 ALTTT
+21 A
-26 GNANSNGGG
+26 GG

-42 GIDMNQQAGGNG
+42 GMDINTNSGMGG
-54 ANGFNGGNNFGTGP
+54 ASGP
-68 LAGVQQMLQQ
+68 LASIQQLMQQ
-78 PSVKKAMPIVLMGL
+78 PSIKKAMPLILMGL
-92 AVLLFALLY
+92 AVLLFGIIYIL
-101 FWINM
+101 INM

-118 ADQQTAMEALKASEF
+118 AEQQTAMEALRTSEF
-133 KPVMD
+133 KPVLD
-138 PASGQITVPSNKY
+138 PATGQITVPANKY

-164 KTGNLG
+164 KTGHMG

-235 VITPYAG
+235 IITPHAG

-273 NQGKLITDSSTAA
+273 NQGKLITESSTAA
-286 SLGQTSA
+286 TLGLTSA
-293 QSQHKQRMEDVYR
+293 QSTHKQKMEDLYR
-306 QRVMQILSPI
+306 LRVTQILAPI

-325 VNMAMDF
+325 VNMSLDF

-337 TTEDFDTRDKGP
+337 TTEDFDTREKGP
-349 KTRSEAIS
+349 KTRSEALS
-357 EDKNSAQEAAGIP
+357 EDKNSAMEAAGIP

-377 PPAPSATTNSS
+377 PPAPSATTNSA
-388 AATSAG
+388 AATPAG
-394 AGGGTNSTT
+394 SGGGASNTT

-408 NFELDRSVRHVK
+408 NYELDRSVRHVK
-420 SATGTIDR
+420 NATGTLDR

-442 GAKDDKGVPGP
+442 GAKDDKGVAGP

-463 ITRMQELVRGVV
+463 ITRMQNLVRGVV

-493 PEVVYD
+493 PEAVYD

-506 DESLQTYIKSGLLGI
+506 DETMQTYIKSGLLGLM
-521 VFLAFLMMVI
+521 FLAFLMLVI

-543 TPEELAAEAAAA
+543 TPAELEAEALAVE
-555 EAAAVAAKVALA
+555 EAAKKQLMA
-567 DGELSAEDM
+567 DGELSPEDM
-576 SAIQLGEGETLED
+576 NAIQLGEGETLEE

-632 VLKKMIRIS
+632 VLKKMIKEA

>member
-1 MATTLAPFQPGL
+1 MATTVAPFQPGL
-13 ATGNASSN
+13 ASAGSSN
-21 ALTTT
+21 TALTTT
-26 GNANSNGGG
+26 GGGNANAGG

-42 GIDMNQQAGGNG
+42 GIDVQNNPGYN
-54 ANGFNGGNNFGTGP
+54 NGGGAASGP
-68 LAGVQQMLQQ
+68 LASMQQMMQQ
-78 PSVKKAMPIVLMGL
+78 PSVKKAMPLILMAL
-92 AVLLFALLY
+92 AVLLFAILY
-101 FWINM
+101 VWINM

-133 KPVMD
+133 KPVLD

-170 MDSLKDQSAMT
+170 MESLKDQSAMT

-200 RTIMQIDSIQQ
+200 RTIMQIDTIQQ

-235 VITPYAG
+235 IVTPYAG
-242 RSVSQNQVQA
+242 RSVSANQVQA

-273 NQGKLITDSSTAA
+273 NQGKLITDSSNAA
-286 SLGQTSA
+286 ALGLTSA
-293 QSQHKQRMEDVYR
+293 QSQHKQKMEDVYR
-306 QRVMQILSPI
+306 QRVMQILAPI

-325 VNMAMDF
+325 VNMALDF

-337 TTEDFDTRDKGP
+337 TTEDFDSREKGP

-357 EDKNSAQEAAGIP
+357 EDKSGAAEAAGIP

-394 AGGGTNSTT
+394 AGGTTNSTT

-408 NFELDRSVRHVK
+408 NYELDRSVRHVK
-420 SATGTIDR
+420 NATGTMER
-428 LSVAVLINERAPTP
+428 LSVAVLINERAPTVT
-442 GAKDDKGVPGP
+442 KNEKGEITD
-453 STPNPYTEEE
+453 SKPNPYTEEE
-463 ITRMQELVRGVV
+463 ITRMQDLVRGVV

-493 PEVVYD
+493 PEAVYD

-506 DESLQTYIKSGLLGI
+506 DESMQTYIKSGLLG
-521 VFLAFLMMVI
+521 VMFLAFLMMVI

-543 TPEELAAEAAAA
+543 TPAELEAEAAAA
-555 EAAAVAAKVALA
+555 AAAAEKVAMG
-567 DGELSAEDM
+567 DGELSPEDM
-576 SAIQLGEGETLED
+576 NAIQLGEGETLEE

-632 VLKKMIRIS
+632 VLKKMIKLA

>member
-1 MATTLAPFQPGL
+1 MATTTASFTPAL
-13 ATGNASSN
+13 ATGGSNSTALATTGGAGSN
-21 ALTTT
+21 A
-26 GNANSNGGG
+26 GG

-42 GIDMNQQAGGNG
+42 GMDVQQAN
-54 ANGFNGGNNFGTGP
+54 GNNYGGASGP
-68 LAGVQQMLQQ
+68 LASVQQMLQQ
-78 PSVKKAMPIVLMGL
+78 PSVKKAMPLILMAL
-92 AVLLFALLY
+92 AILLFALLY
-101 FWINM
+101 VLINM
-106 PSYRPLMVNMSE
+106 PSYRPLMLNMSE
-118 ADQQTAMEALKASEF
+118 ADQQTAIEALRTSEF
-133 KPVMD
+133 KPVLD
-138 PASGQITVPSNKY
+138 PSTGQITVPSNKY
-151 HEARIFLASKGIP
+151 HEARIFLASKGLP
-164 KTGNLG
+164 KTGNMG
-170 MDSLKDQSAMT
+170 IDSLKDQSAMT

-186 EQVRYTS
+186 EQVRYTA

-235 VITPYAG
+235 IITPHSG

-273 NQGKLITDSSTAA
+273 NQGKLITDSSNAA
-286 SLGQTSA
+286 ALGLTSA
-293 QSQHKQRMEDVYR
+293 QSNHKQKMEDVYR

-325 VNMAMDF
+325 VNMALDF

-349 KTRSEAIS
+349 KTRSEALS
-357 EDKNSAQEAAGIP
+357 EDKSGAAEAEGIP

-377 PPAPSATTNSS
+377 PPAPSATTNS
-388 AATSAG
+388 AASTPAG
-394 AGGGTNSTT
+394 SGGTTNSTT

-408 NFELDRSVRHVK
+408 NYELDRSVRHVK
-420 SATGTIDR
+420 NATGTVDR
-428 LSVAVLINERAPTP
+428 LSVAVLINERAPTTT
-442 GAKDDKGVPGP
+442 KNEKGEVTD
-453 STPNPYTEEE
+453 SKPNPYTEEE
-463 ITRMQELVRGVV
+463 LTRMQNLVRGVV
-475 GFDEK
+475 GYDEK

-493 PEVVYD
+493 PGTVYD

-506 DESLQTYIKSGLLGI
+506 DESMQTYIKSGLLG
-521 VFLAFLMMVI
+521 VMFLAFIMMVI

-543 TPEELAAEAAAA
+543 TPAELEAEAAAA
-555 EAAAVAAKVALA
+555 LLAAERVALG
-567 DGELSAEDM
+567 DGELSPEDM
-576 SAIQLGEGETLED
+576 NAIQLGEGETLEE

-632 VLKKMIRIS
+632 VLKKMIKLA